1 MKKRWYIAAT
11 ACAICVTAACVLVPP
26 ALFRIQDQEAIGR
39 VHTEA
44 AEQSGGQDKHTL
56 TLAEK
61 LEFYDEATSY
71 SYDGYQKISSI
82 PVEQGTRLYRSVIWD
97 VCRAEL
103 DKLAELD
110 LIPERVD
117 VSAIEKRYAASYF
130 YLNTMDPSQ
139 NMIAW
144 TAELISE
151 DFEIMLHIDDETEKI
166 LKLLYRRT
174 DRNAGADET
183 IAARADLE
191 ATAEKWAEYLGM
203 EYGGRVQ
210 RNTAVVPA
218 DSSVS
223 AAAGSAD
230 ADGYAV
236 SDKRIKTQESGL
248 PGAWIQVRYTAGEAA
263 VEVMLAAYPAGYS
276 FGSFGAMYGL

>member
-11 ACAICVTAACVLVPP
+11 ACAVCVTSACILVPP
-26 ALFRIQDQEAIGR
+26 ALFRIQDREALGR

-44 AEQSGGQDKHTL
+44 AKQSGGQDKHTL

-144 TAELISE
+144 TAEFIGE

-166 LKLLYRRT
+166 LKFLYRRT
-174 DRNAGADET
+174 DGKAGADET
-183 IAARADLE
+183 IAVQADLE

-210 RNTAVVPA
+210 RNTAAVSA
-218 DSSVS
+218 DAGSAVGSS
-223 AAAGSAD
+223 AAA
-230 ADGYAV
+230 DGYVV
-236 SDKRIKTQESGL
+236 SEERIKTQEYGL
-248 PGAWIQVRYTAGEAA
+248 PGAWIQVRYTAGETA